1 MSPTPPPIPLT
12 HFTNFPHTTQGKS
25 SDLDT
30 QKSAE
35 AWLPDAKNVKS
46 VYIHVPFCFH
56 KCHYC
61 DFFSIAGAEYQ
72 YEPFV
77 LQLSKELE
85 YVGGHLG
92 TLDTIFI
99 GGGTPTLF
107 EPQLFDNML
116 QAVSKYLPRSSQCE
130 WTVEANPETIT
141 LEKAESMVRNGVNRI
156 SIGAQSF
163 HPTLLKS
170 LERWHDPEN
179 VGKAV
184 ECVRS
189 VGIQDINLDVIYAIP
204 SQTMDQLL
212 VDLEQSIALSP
223 THMSCYSLIY
233 EPNTPLRTRLDRGE
247 VQRIEH
253 ELEASMFIRV
263 IEVLQHAGYS
273 QYEISNFAKKG
284 YECKHNISYWTNKSW
299 WPFGPSASG
308 HLSGR
313 RWKNT
318 PRLSEYLSA
327 STLPQILDVE
337 ILDSDAS
344 AGESFMLGLRL
355 TKGMERNW
363 VDSLIAQSNNAWRK
377 VVIERYI
384 QEGFLHWV
392 DDHLAL
398 TCQGIRI
405 ADTVILAL
413 LMQDEEMTDTTEQKK
428 L

>member
-1 MSPTPPPIPLT
+1 MT
-12 HFTNFPHTTQGKS
+12 
-25 SDLDT
+25 
-30 QKSAE
+30 AE
-35 AWLPDAKNVKS
+35 AWLPQGKEVKS
-46 VYIHVPFCFH
+46 AYIHVPFCFH

-61 DFFSIAGAEYQ
+61 DFFSIAGAENH
-72 YEPFV
+72 YESFV
-77 LQLSKELE
+77 VQLVRELE
-85 YVGGHLG
+85 YVGGQLD

-99 GGGTPTLF
+99 GGGTPTIF
-107 EPQLFDNML
+107 EPQLFDKML
-116 QAVSKYLPRSSQCE
+116 QAVSKCLPRSSQCE
-130 WTVEANPETIT
+130 WTIEANPETVT
-141 LEKAESMVRNGVNRI
+141 YEKAECMVRNGVNRV

-163 HPTLLKS
+163 HPALLKS

-247 VQRIEH
+247 VQRVEH
-253 ELEASMFIRV
+253 ELEASMFSCV
-263 IEVLQHAGYS
+263 AEVLQHAGYA
-273 QYEISNFAKKG
+273 QYEISNFAKEG
-284 YECKHNISYWTNKSW
+284 YECKHNISYWTNQAW

-313 RWKNT
+313 RWKNS

-327 STLPQILDVE
+327 DGLPPILDVE
-337 ILDSDAS
+337 TLDSDAS

-355 TKGMERNW
+355 IRGMERSW
-363 VDSLIAQSNNAWRK
+363 VESLLAQSNNEWRK
-377 VVIERYI
+377 GVIEQYI
-384 QEGFLHWV
+384 REGQLHWV

-398 TCQGIRI
+398 TCEGIRI

-413 LMQDEEMTDTTEQKK
+413 LMQDDEMTDTTEQKK

>member
-1 MSPTPPPIPLT
+1 
-12 HFTNFPHTTQGKS
+12 
-25 SDLDT
+25 
-30 QKSAE
+30 
-35 AWLPDAKNVKS
+35 
-46 VYIHVPFCFH
+46 
-56 KCHYC
+56 
-61 DFFSIAGAEYQ
+61 
-72 YEPFV
+72 
-77 LQLSKELE
+77 
-85 YVGGHLG
+85 
-92 TLDTIFI
+92 
-99 GGGTPTLF
+99 
-107 EPQLFDNML
+107 
-116 QAVSKYLPRSSQCE
+116 
-130 WTVEANPETIT
+130 
-141 LEKAESMVRNGVNRI
+141 MVRNGVNRV

-163 HPTLLKS
+163 HPALLKS

-247 VQRIEH
+247 VQRVEH
-253 ELEASMFIRV
+253 ELEASMFSCV
-263 IEVLQHAGYS
+263 AEVLQHAGYA
-273 QYEISNFAKKG
+273 QYEISNFAKEG
-284 YECKHNISYWTNKSW
+284 YECKHNISYWTNQAW

-313 RWKNT
+313 RWKNS

-327 STLPQILDVE
+327 DGLPPILDVE
-337 ILDSDAS
+337 TLDSDAS

-355 TKGMERNW
+355 IRRMERSW
-363 VDSLIAQSNNAWRK
+363 VESLLAQSNNEWRK
-377 VVIERYI
+377 GVIEQYI
-384 QEGFLHWV
+384 REGQLHWV

-398 TCQGIRI
+398 TCEGIRI

-413 LMQDEEMTDTTEQKK
+413 LMQDDEMTDTTEQKK